1 MRFIPVAA
9 FLSGL
14 AGLALAP
21 CLGALSLSLSSDED
35 LSRLRVGQAVTI
47 RVELRGLSSGQQL
60 DALSAG
66 VQFDDTVFAPT
77 ASVRAG
83 EIVPS
88 LAAPPVFQT
97 LNDPGFADGLF
108 EAIEGEDPSDRI
120 GRNGAFFSFDLAV
133 ARAGS
138 GQLGF
143 DFADALL
150 RNPRDPFEPIEVD
163 VAVGD
168 ALQVTATG
176 GGGGGA
182 TVIPLPPAVAMGCL
196 GLAGV
201 FGGQA
206 ARRWRARREA
216 CAR

>member
-1 MRFIPVAA
+1 MRFIPVVSFASA
-9 FLSGL
+9 V

-21 CLGALSLSLSSDED
+21 CLGALSLRLSSDDD
-35 LSRLRVGQAVTI
+35 LGRLRVGQSVTI
-47 RVELRGLSSGQQL
+47 RVEMRGLDRGQQL
-60 DALSAG
+60 DALGAG
-66 VQFDDTVFAPT
+66 VQFDDAVFAPT

-88 LAAPPVFQT
+88 TARPPVFQT

-120 GRNGAFFSFDLAV
+120 GRNGTFFSFDLDV

-138 GQLGF
+138 GQVAF
-143 DFADALL
+143 DFSDALL
-150 RNPRDPFEPIEVD
+150 RNLRDPFEPIEVD
-163 VAVGD
+163 VAVGR

-176 GGGGGA
+176 GGA
-182 TVIPLPPAVAMGCL
+182 AAIPLPPAVAMGLL

-206 ARRWRARREA
+206 ARRWRAGREA
-216 CAR
+216 RCPG